1 MALIQCTE
9 CGHTVSDRAEIC
21 PGCGCPVKLILQDIE
36 QQKAEAAANL
46 EAERFAAEEKREQ
59 DGCIFDIVDV
69 YAPGGV
75 KLCCHFCGN
84 STTVPKADFYSA
96 TTSFCTPKHE
106 IKCPS
111 CHRTHRRS
119 VPIYTASMQEICT
132 QEPEKPLLC
141 PHCGSGEFDIV
152 KEGFDAGKAAIGGV
166 LLGPIGL
173 LAGASDS
180 NNIQRICR
188 RCGTRF

>member
-46 EAERFAAEEKREQ
+46 EAERFAAEEKREH
-59 DGCIFDIVDV
+59 DGCIFDIGDV

-75 KLCCHFCGN
+75 KLCCHFCGS
-84 STTVPKADFYSA
+84 STIVPKTDFYSA
-96 TTSFCTPKHE
+96 ATSCCTPKRE

-111 CHRTHRRS
+111 CCRTHRCS
-119 VPIYTASMQEICT
+119 VPIYTASMQEVRT
-132 QEPEKPLLC
+132 QEPEKPILC